1 MSSTCLRFESSFRT
15 QLPDIIFYIYIFDI
29 PGKKQPPEKTTLEVQ
44 KNLEAR
50 CLSVCACFI
59 IAATLWPNVSRRGHT
74 KWKGSHAMEQ
84 KRESSVSRNPS
95 VRVTNGLTCNKR
107 FLTACEFR
115 KTWQHMGVPSHES
128 GAKTLLTIHSHVLF
142 RIF

>member
-1 MSSTCLRFESSFRT
+1 MWHVNYMELEWCVKYMVRKYIQTC
-15 QLPDIIFYIYIFDI
+15 FYISQE
-29 PGKKQPPEKTTLEVQ
+29 KSNRQRKTTLEVQ

-84 KRESSVSRNPS
+84 KKGIFGIEDPISSSDKW
-95 VRVTNGLTCNKR
+95 TDMQQAIFNGL
-107 FLTACEFR
+107 
-115 KTWQHMGVPSHES
+115 
-128 GAKTLLTIHSHVLF
+128 
-142 RIF
+142 

>member
-1 MSSTCLRFESSFRT
+1 MRY
-15 QLPDIIFYIYIFDI
+15 IYIYIYIYIFFFYI
-29 PGKKQPPEKTTLEVQ
+29 PGKLQPPEKTTLEVQ

-59 IAATLWPNVSRRGHT
+59 IAATLWPNVSWRGHT
-74 KWKGSHAMEQ
+74 RWKGSHAMEQ
-84 KRESSVSRNPS
+84 KRESSVSNFPS
-95 VRVTNGLTCNKR
+95 VRVTNGLTCNMR

-128 GAKTLLTIHSHVLF
+128 GAKTLLIIYSHVSF
-142 RIF
+142 CIF